1 MREVI
6 ELKKIEIVE
15 KESEIKDVLK
25 IVNTKQKEIDN

>member
-15 KESEIKDVLK
+15 KESEIQDVLK